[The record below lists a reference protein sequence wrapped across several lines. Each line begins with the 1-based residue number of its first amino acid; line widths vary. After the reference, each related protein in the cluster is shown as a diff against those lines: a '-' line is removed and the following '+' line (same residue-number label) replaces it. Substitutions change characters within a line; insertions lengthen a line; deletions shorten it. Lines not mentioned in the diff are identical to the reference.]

1 MKRFFQPVPKDG
13 SPAKKRPAA
22 DSGDAPAAAGGGGGG
37 EGSPGEEPEPRKF
50 LTWNANSLLL
60 RMKSDWPAFS
70 QFVARLDPDVICI
83 QEVRMPAAGSKGA
96 PKNPSELKDDT
107 SSARGEKQYS
117 KHKKYTEL
125 CKLLDYVL
133 VFSIVGCIA
142 YIGLREVV
150 LQSLLDVTQVVLR
163 ALSSSPFKDYR
174 VWWSLSDSKYA
185 GTAMFI
191 KKKFEPKKVSFNLD
205 RSSSKHES
213 DGRVIIA
220 EFESFLL
227 LNTYA
232 PNNGWKEEE
241 NSFQRRRKWDK
252 RILEFVQKVNKPLI
266 WCGDLN
272 VSHEEI
278 DVSHPDF
285 FSSAKL
291 NGYIPP
297 NKECLQI
304 IGSNLLAAVPFVLV
318 VSSVMGSMQLNNLSF
333 ALQFWDCGQP
343 GFTPAER
350 RRFGNILS
358 QGKLVDAY
366 RHLHKEKDMDCGFS
380 WSGHP
385 IGKYRGKR
393 MRIDYFIISEKLKD
407 RIISCEMHG
416 RGIELEGDFME
427 VITALFHSSSP
438 KRQPKKLQ
446 NPRGPAN
453 FGLALFNWSVIMAVI
468 RVGD

>member
-13 SPAKKRPAA
+13 SPSKKRLAGAA
-22 DSGDAPAAAGGGGGG
+22 EPGDGPTSAGAATGAGGDV
-37 EGSPGEEPEPRKF
+37 EGRPTEEPFKF

-70 QFVARLDPDVICI
+70 QLVARLDPDVICV

-107 SSARGEKQYS
+107 SLSRDEK
-117 KHKKYTEL
+117 
-125 CKLLDYVL
+125 
-133 VFSIVGCIA
+133 
-142 YIGLREVV
+142 
-150 LQSLLDVTQVVLR
+150 QVVLR
-163 ALSSSPFKDYR
+163 ALSASPFKDYR

-205 RSSSKHES
+205 RTSSKHEA

-227 LNTYA
+227 LNTYS

-241 NSFQRRRKWDK
+241 NAFQRRRKWDK
-252 RILEFVQKVNKPLI
+252 RMLEFVQHVDKPLI

-291 NGYIPP
+291 NGYTPP
-297 NKECLQI
+297 NKE
-304 IGSNLLAAVPFVLV
+304 
-318 VSSVMGSMQLNNLSF
+318 
-333 ALQFWDCGQP
+333 DCGQP

-350 RRFGNILS
+350 RRFGNILF

-366 RHLHKEKDMDCGFS
+366 RHLHKEKDIDGGFS

-393 MRIDYFIISEKLKD
+393 MRIDYFLVSEQLKD
-407 RIISCEMHG
+407 RIVSCEMHG
-416 RGIELEGDFME
+416 RGIELDGFYGSDHCPVSLELSEAVAEEAPG
-427 VITALFHSSSP
+427 
-438 KRQPKKLQ
+438 QPK
-446 NPRGPAN
+446 P
-453 FGLALFNWSVIMAVI
+453 SI
-468 RVGD
+468 

>member
-13 SPAKKRPAA
+13 SSAKKRPAVA
-22 DSGDAPAAAGGGGGG
+22 TDSCDGPAATGAGGE
-37 EGSPGEEPEPRKF
+37 EGSPGEEPCKF

-70 QFVARLDPDVICI
+70 QFVARLDPDVICV

-107 SSARGEKQYS
+107 NSSRDEK
-117 KHKKYTEL
+117 
-125 CKLLDYVL
+125 
-133 VFSIVGCIA
+133 
-142 YIGLREVV
+142 
-150 LQSLLDVTQVVLR
+150 QVVLR

-205 RSSSKHES
+205 KTSSKHET
-213 DGRVIIA
+213 DGRVIIV

-252 RILEFVQKVNKPLI
+252 RMLEFVQCVDKPLI

-272 VSHEEI
+272 VREHPVLPLLRASVRCPPRHQKTAQIYVLFCFNTRRRTPIHEIHEEI

-285 FSSAKL
+285 FSSAKQ
-291 NGYIPP
+291 NGYTPP
-297 NKECLQI
+297 NKE
-304 IGSNLLAAVPFVLV
+304 
-318 VSSVMGSMQLNNLSF
+318 
-333 ALQFWDCGQP
+333 DCGQP
-343 GFTPAER
+343 GFTLAER

-366 RHLHKEKDMDCGFS
+366 RHLHKEKDMDSGFS

-393 MRIDYFIISEKLKD
+393 MRIDYFIVSEQLKG
-407 RIISCEMHG
+407 RVISCEMHG
-416 RGIELEGDFME
+416 RGIELEVECGKVQKVTLPF
-427 VITALFHSSSP
+427 LFV
-438 KRQPKKLQ
+438 RRMQPIQTCNL
-446 NPRGPAN
+446 
-453 FGLALFNWSVIMAVI
+453 
-468 RVGD
+468 